1 MEFQYSIW
9 LSVIPTLLALAAA
22 AFAWRTSRAA
32 QQAVT
37 AAQQVP
43 RQYARGLGV
52 TVVDGRARR
61 DLTTDA
67 RDYAFLLAVENGSGA
82 ETTVSDVELQVSYR
96 TRANFCGAVDLAVA
110 EDGADSPD
118 ARSTERS
125 TMSLQPRLHVPLRL
139 GAEQAISGWVEFHT
153 ANIIPRHCRVDGYT
167 IIVTDAG
174 GVRTTAD
181 ATLPKVLHA
190 DTDGRG
196 PATWGWD

>member
-1 MEFQYSIW
+1 MEFAYSIW

-22 AFAWRTSRAA
+22 VFAWRTSRAA
-32 QQAVT
+32 EHAIA

-67 RDYAFLLAVENGSGA
+67 RDYAFLLAVENGAGA
-82 ETTVSDVELQVSYR
+82 ETTVSDVELRVSYR

-118 ARSTERS
+118 AGSTERRAGP
-125 TMSLQPRLHVPLRL
+125 QPRLHLPLRL
-139 GAEQAISGWVEFHT
+139 AAGQALSGWVEFHT
-153 ANIIPRHCRVDGYT
+153 ANIIPRHCRVDGYA

-174 GVRTTAD
+174 GVAELKR
-181 ATLPKVLHA
+181 PVV
-190 DTDGRG
+190 
-196 PATWGWD
+196 PVVPVV